1 MTISPPEREVKAV
14 KIVVD
19 RDPVPTS
26 FEKWGKPGH
35 FSRTLAKVQLQQHGY
50 GISMPMLTTLT
61 AHNRP

>member
-26 FEKWGKPGH
+26 FEKWGNPDTSH
-35 FSRTLAKVQLQQHGY
+35 EHLQRSFDNNMGM
-50 GISMPMLTTLT
+50 GSPC
-61 AHNRP
+61 